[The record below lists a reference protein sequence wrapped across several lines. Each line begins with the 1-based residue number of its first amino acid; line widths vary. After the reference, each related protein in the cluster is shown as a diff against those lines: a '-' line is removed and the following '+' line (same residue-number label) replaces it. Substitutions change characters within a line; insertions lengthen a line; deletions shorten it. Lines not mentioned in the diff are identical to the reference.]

1 MAEVLGFINHAEN
14 FYGTDQFDTGSY
26 SSPSVWLTNIPRMKY
41 TWTVEFVIN
50 NPVDS
55 TVNEMIHGN
64 GAVGSITNIAKS
76 VQMPDLQFS
85 TVTLNQYNKKR
96 HVHTT
101 GEWQPIQIVFH
112 DTVSNRLEKILRDY
126 RDFYWASEGA
136 TGLKH
141 IRDRDQTSD
150 QFNSQVGMRAIPLK
164 DDNYFKS
171 IAINREWMGKVDQYI
186 LINPKI
192 TAFTHDTLDYTSS
205 DTLSWTLTV
214 SYEGVELVEQQY
226 PSRPD
231 GPNLE
236 YVSYKGHEVNGGGGS
251 NALGAAMAGLGLGA
265 LGMSGGAGTPP
276 GDTTGGFSSPDSA
289 DATDN
294 GPDGPGAAG
303 TDSMSGSDP
312 TWADQISDKYKS
324 IKENVAGAY
333 QDAQNFSIGG
343 IPVGKAINPQ
353 NIGTTL
359 AIGAA
364 IYSTGGKA
372 LKNPAFLL
380 GVVNKVA
387 SGIPGANK
395 YLNSGALQTAAVV
408 AAAATSKNGLK
419 GLATVGAIS
428 AGYALLGGTSSQT
441 PMQSFLQDKN
451 HIEGRF

>member
-41 TWTVEFVIN
+41 TWTVEFTLN
-50 NPVDS
+50 NPVDP
-55 TVNEMIHGN
+55 TVNEMLHGN
-64 GAVGSITNIAKS
+64 GAVGSITNIAKT
-76 VQMPDLQFS
+76 VQMPDLQFT

-96 HVHTT
+96 HLHTT

-112 DTVSNRLEKILRDY
+112 DTVSNRLEKVLRDY
-126 RDFYWASEGA
+126 RDFYWASEGK
-136 TGLKH
+136 TGLQH

-150 QFNSQVGMRAIPLK
+150 QFNSQVGMRAIPMK

-171 IAINREWMGKVDQYI
+171 ITINREWMGKVDQYI

-192 TAFTHDTLDYTSS
+192 TAFTHDTLDYTAN

-214 SYEGVELVEQQY
+214 AYEGVELVEGKQ
-226 PSRPD
+226 PARPD

-236 YVSYKGHEVNGGGGS
+236 YVSFKGAPGTAADAAGG
-251 NALGAAMAGLGLGA
+251 GLGLGA
-265 LGMSGGAGTPP
+265 AGMIGGNGSP
-276 GDTTGGFSSPDSA
+276 GEDVAGGFSTPAAA
-289 DATDN
+289 DGTDN
-294 GPDGPGAAG
+294 SPDGPGDA
-303 TDSMSGSDP
+303 SSDAIASTEP
-312 TWADQISDKYKS
+312 SWADQISDKYKS

-333 QDAQNFSIGG
+333 KDAQNFSIGG

-359 AIGAA
+359 AIGAS

-380 GVVNKVA
+380 GAVNKVA

-395 YLNSGALQTAAVV
+395 YLNSGALQTAVV
-408 AAAATSKNGLK
+408 IGAAAASKGGLK

-428 AGYALLGGTSSQT
+428 AGYALLGGTSSGT